1 MAIQNGQGF
10 WLDPSGHPVPEK
22 YVDVDDRKK
31 DRLVERL
38 HKKAERLQQKITEF
52 KAEAAERV
60 DRYLRETAGKYD
72 EEDWKGNATLTN
84 FSNTKKVEIKVNNLI
99 TFDEKLQLAK
109 QKLDKFFQDVT
120 KDARD
125 ELKALVHDAFAVD
138 QKGNL
143 NKRQILR
150 LRKYNIKHPQWK
162 EAMGLIDAAIT
173 IEATKQ
179 YMNFY
184 RKPKDDQKKSYTV
197 LSLNFS
203 ALEVD
208 ADE

>member
-1 MAIQNGQGF
+1 MAIQNGKGF
-10 WLDPSGHPVPEK
+10 WIDSSGDPVPEQ

-38 HKKAERLQQKITEF
+38 HKKAERLQRKIREF

-60 DRYLRETAGKYD
+60 DRYLRETANKYE

-84 FSNTKKVEIKVNNLI
+84 FSNTRKIEVKVNHLI
-99 TFDEKLQLAK
+99 TFNEKLQLAK
-109 QKLDKFFQDVT
+109 QKLDKFFQDIT
-120 KDARD
+120 ADARD

-150 LRKYNIKHPQWK
+150 LRRYNIKHPQWK
-162 EAMGLIDAAIT
+162 EAMELIDDAIT
-173 IEATKQ
+173 IESTKQ
-179 YMNFY
+179 YINFH
-184 RKPKDDQKKSYTV
+184 RKAGDDQHKSFEN

-203 ALEVD
+203 ALEV
-208 ADE
+208 ETNE